1 MITLVLFTGLRR
13 KIAYPV
19 YFFNLFFLKKQLF
32 VKKNYRVTFLDD
44 LREIPLLSIKVNP
57 YQPRREFNKEDL
69 QELAD
74 SIRAVGI
81 IHPPLVR
88 PLPDSDCYEIIA
100 GERRWRASKLAGL
113 QKIPVFIRNTSY
125 AVSAQ
130 AALIEN
136 IQRVD
141 LNPLEIA
148 KALKQLMDDFKFNQ
162 DRIAEHI
169 GKKRS
174 TVANYLRLLTL
185 PLNIQDALSQ
195 DRITMGHA
203 KAILALELDQNRQL
217 LFELVLRDSLSVR
230 EAEKGALRIAEKDKK
245 KQLTYV
251 NRDFYLDQLAEK
263 IQQRLGTK
271 VEIQSKGKKGRIT
284 IDYYGLDDLDRLLEF
299 FGVET

>member
-1 MITLVLFTGLRR
+1 M
-13 KIAYPV
+13 
-19 YFFNLFFLKKQLF
+19 FFLKKQLF